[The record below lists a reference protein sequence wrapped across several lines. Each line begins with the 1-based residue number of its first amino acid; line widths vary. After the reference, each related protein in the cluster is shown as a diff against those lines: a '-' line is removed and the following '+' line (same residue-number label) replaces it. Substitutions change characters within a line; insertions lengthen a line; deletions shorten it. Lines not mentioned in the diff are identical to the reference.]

1 MQQLLELWGFFD
13 NGIATDNNLNKAKFD
28 FWKYLQGSTTRW
40 ATKFLYSHASKAW
53 GTLLIAY
60 DFARRVGPMG
70 VGVGA

>member
-40 ATKFLYSHASKAW
+40 ATKFLSVDTVPPA
-53 GTLLIAY
+53 
-60 DFARRVGPMG
+60 
-70 VGVGA
+70 